1 MKQSMS
7 RAKQRKEEKKLAS
20 DQRERNIGNE
30 QNPSGLKVSE
40 RIFLAALKNS
50 VDMNSGQKFERKIIN
65 LKTQADLIQN
75 KLSRAMEMKQVNK
88 IDELENR
95 LDDILIK
102 MNDVTEEENEEA
114 KKRSNV
120 FDLIDF

>member
-1 MKQSMS
+1 
-7 RAKQRKEEKKLAS
+7 
-20 DQRERNIGNE
+20 
-30 QNPSGLKVSE
+30 
-40 RIFLAALKNS
+40 
-50 VDMNSGQKFERKIIN
+50 MNSGQKFERKIIN

-88 IDELENR
+88 IDELESR